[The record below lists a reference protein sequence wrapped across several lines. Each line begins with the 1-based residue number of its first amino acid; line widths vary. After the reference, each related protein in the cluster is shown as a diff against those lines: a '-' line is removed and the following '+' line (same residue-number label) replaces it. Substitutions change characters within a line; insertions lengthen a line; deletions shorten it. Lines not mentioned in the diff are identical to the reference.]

1 MTRDGPAQDGTT
13 ASQRAPPQVE
23 DLLLLE
29 ALQDEPPVMPSTHRR
44 STRHSAQHN
53 QIEYDRLRTSKG
65 LKHASMQFNSS
76 QHRSNRVKSYCVAIV
91 SDLMLSSNQ
100 SYDNQYLL
108 NFLLTYDFGLY
119 ENLGADTLRNHPHAM
134 KASMTHDPDNP

>member
-1 MTRDGPAQDGTT
+1 
-13 ASQRAPPQVE
+13 
-23 DLLLLE
+23 
-29 ALQDEPPVMPSTHRR
+29 
-44 STRHSAQHN
+44 
-53 QIEYDRLRTSKG
+53 
-65 LKHASMQFNSS
+65 MQFNSS

-134 KASMTHDPDNP
+134 KASMTHDPDNPWLHEAMSGEHRYYFLAAIGK